1 MCRIDPIRASPLA
14 STRQYNLGELGM
26 RELGELVEWNDARGF
41 GFIEVKGSGERI
53 FVHVTAFS
61 RLRTRPQTG
70 ETVSFSI
77 EPGPEGKPRAVRVSR
92 PGDFQETARMPRR
105 STGDAAAAH
114 REPSDGS
121 FVRRILGF
129 AAAAVAVFAFM
140 DWLAEREGVPVVDSL
155 RSAEPRSASSVS
167 PFVPPQPRFQCDGRT
182 RCPQMRSCDEAT
194 FFLLNCPGT
203 QMDGDGDGVPCEDQW
218 CS

>member
-1 MCRIDPIRASPLA
+1 
-14 STRQYNLGELGM
+14 M

-41 GFIEVKGSGERI
+41 GFIEVKGSGERV

-61 RLRTRPQTG
+61 RLRTRPQVG

-77 EPGPEGKPRAVRVSR
+77 QPGPEGKPRALSVSR
-92 PGDFQETARMPRR
+92 PGDFQPPERVPRR
-105 STGDAAAAH
+105 SGGDAPPLR
-114 REPSDGS
+114 RESSNGS
-121 FVRRILGF
+121 FVRGLLGLT
-129 AAAAVAVFAFM
+129 AAAVAFFAFM
-140 DWLAEREGVPVVDSL
+140 DWRAEQEGAPLRDST

-167 PFVPPQPRFQCDGRT
+167 PIVPSQPRFQCDGRT

-194 FFLLNCPGT
+194 FFLRNCPGT